1 MLYVLGRMGA
11 GGDDDIKLLR
21 MVHSLKP
28 MNRLFLEIS
37 T

>member
-11 GGDDDIKLLR
+11 GRDDIKLLR

-28 MNRLFLEIS
+28 MNRSFLEFS